1 LRLLNF
7 NLENFRNIQ
16 SANLVFATDRIF
28 LIGPNGQGKTNLL
41 EAIGMSSNLRSFR
54 KSGTEG
60 LVREQCDQCRMFF
73 RFSDGKG
80 KDREILLSFRPKG
93 EKSLMVDG
101 EKLSKLGDFLGEF
114 PSVALS
120 SRDFRLVRDG
130 PSERRKWLD
139 LLLSTASAEY
149 FTNLQLY
156 HRALRERNALLKK
169 GGGDRELDAFEQAL
183 IPSAILV
190 QKMRI
195 DALPKLSGLLS
206 ESYAAL
212 SAKQEEASLEYKPDL
227 FLEGQQEWSRRL
239 VAERAKDRMMG
250 NTRRGPHRD
259 DFTFLING
267 RDARTFAS
275 EGQQRGLVL
284 ALRLAEFF
292 FIREVRD
299 QIPLVLADD
308 VLGELDDERKANFK
322 GLLPAEAQVFASGTS
337 FPSPGEESDWETFR
351 VSSGTF
357 SKS

>member
-1 LRLLNF
+1 
-7 NLENFRNIQ
+7 
-16 SANLVFATDRIF
+16 
-28 LIGPNGQGKTNLL
+28 
-41 EAIGMSSNLRSFR
+41 
-54 KSGTEG
+54 
-60 LVREQCDQCRMFF
+60 
-73 RFSDGKG
+73 
-80 KDREILLSFRPKG
+80 
-93 EKSLMVDG
+93 MVDG

>member
-7 NLENFRNIQ
+7 NLENFRNIE
-16 SANLVFATDRIF
+16 SANLVFESDRVF

-54 KSGTEG
+54 KSGMDG
-60 LVREQCDQCRMFF
+60 LVREECDQCRMFF

-93 EKSLMVDG
+93 EKSLVVDG

-120 SRDFRLVRDG
+120 SRDFRLVREG

-139 LLLSTASAEY
+139 LLLSTSSTEY
-149 FTNLQLY
+149 FTSVRRY

-183 IPSAILV
+183 IPSALLI

-195 DALPKLSGLLS
+195 EAIPKLSGLLS
-206 ESYAAL
+206 KSYADLCAQ
-212 SAKQEEASLEYKPDL
+212 QEDANLEYKPDL
-227 FLEGQQEWSRRL
+227 FLESEQEWAKRL
-239 VAERAKDRMMG
+239 VEERAKDRIMG

-259 DFTFLING
+259 DFNFLMNG
-267 RDARTFAS
+267 RDARSFAS
-275 EGQQRGLVL
+275 EGQHRGLVL

-292 FIREVRD
+292 FIRQARD
-299 QIPLVLADD
+299 QIPLILADD

-337 FPSPGEESDWETFR
+337 FPSPAEANKWETFR

-357 SKS
+357 LKS